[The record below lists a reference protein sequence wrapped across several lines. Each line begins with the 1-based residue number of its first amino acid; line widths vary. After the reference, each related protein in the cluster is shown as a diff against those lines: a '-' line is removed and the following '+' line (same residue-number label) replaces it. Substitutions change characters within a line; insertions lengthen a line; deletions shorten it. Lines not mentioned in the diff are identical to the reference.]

1 MNLKNQVTLIGHL
14 GRDPEFTKFDSGK
27 MKTQFSLATSEIY
40 RNQNG
45 DRVESTEW
53 HRCVAW
59 GKLAETMNMYLK
71 KGKEVAL
78 SGKLTHR
85 SYTDKNG
92 EKRYITEVVVSDF
105 AFLGKKEKE
114 PSEVE
119 G

>member
-27 MKTQFSLATSEIY
+27 MKTQFSLATSETY

-59 GKLAETMNMYLK
+59 GKLAETMSMYLR

-92 EKRYITEVVVSDF
+92 EKRYITEVVVSEF
-105 AFLGKKEKE
+105 AFLGKKEEASTK
-114 PSEVE
+114 VE
-119 G
+119 A